1 MNGLYCYPVQRACV
15 STEKKAYEYY
25 IPEILLTYLRT
36 HGIGSNGQTISEIL
50 SG

>member
-1 MNGLYCYPVQRACV
+1 MGCIVIRCSGLAFSRK
-15 STEKKAYEYY
+15 KKAYEYY

-36 HGIGSNGQTISEIL
+36 HGIGLNGQTRSNIL